1 MTEPLCVSRIGLH
14 CLHCPNTQS
23 CKNFKETLA
32 LPSRIVSVDFLQ
44 LLKPFLLLCCRKCQ
58 EDYCLKKWS
67 KEVERKFKRK
77 DGSFTRRQTRQKKKI
92 TSWSLSSKKFLG
104 RARSLRKYSIN
115 LTKFKNYA
123 VKTLPKKGQ

>member
-44 LLKPFLLLCCRKCQ
+44 LLKPFLLCAAENARRIIALDKA
-58 EDYCLKKWS
+58 KKWS
-67 KEVERKFKRK
+67 ANLKGKMAALHVLRR
-77 DGSFTRRQTRQKKKI
+77 DRRRRRQVGLCRQRN
-92 TSWSLSSKKFLG
+92 SLG
-104 RARSLRKYSIN
+104 ERGA
-115 LTKFKNYA
+115 
-123 VKTLPKKGQ
+123 